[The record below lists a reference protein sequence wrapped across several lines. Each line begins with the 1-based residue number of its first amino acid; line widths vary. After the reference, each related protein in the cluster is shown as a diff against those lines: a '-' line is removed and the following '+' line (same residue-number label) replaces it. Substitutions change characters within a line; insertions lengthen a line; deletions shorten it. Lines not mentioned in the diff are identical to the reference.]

1 MFMLRSLQRRAQK
14 PKRIL
19 VVAPNDQCFW
29 LESGPMIKDLNELK
43 HALETMSDDQFA
55 HHVNSERNDFANWVH
70 NVLDDTELSGK
81 LKRCKTRL
89 STLRSV
95 SAHIAKNYAV

>member
-1 MFMLRSLQRRAQK
+1 MLMLRNLQRRVQK

-19 VVAPNDQCFW
+19 VVAQNDQCFW
-29 LESGPMIKDLNELK
+29 LNGGSMIKDLNELK
-43 HALETMSDDQFA
+43 HALETMSNDQFS
-55 HHVNSERNDFANWVH
+55 HHVDSERNDFANWVH

-81 LKRCKTRL
+81 LKRCKTRI

-95 SAHIAKNYAV
+95 SAHLTKNYAV